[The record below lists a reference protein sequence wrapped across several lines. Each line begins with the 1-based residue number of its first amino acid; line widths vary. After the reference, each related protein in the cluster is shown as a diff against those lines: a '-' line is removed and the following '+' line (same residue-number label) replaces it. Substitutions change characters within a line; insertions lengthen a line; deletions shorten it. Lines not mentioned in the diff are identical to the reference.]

1 MEIKRTRRKKEDVI
15 ETTGSPVL
23 GKVTAVGVA
32 KVPGSGLYAEY
43 KFVIEDGKVVNA
55 EIGEQNIKSICLES
69 AKISFVR
76 EFMDRDI

>member
-1 MEIKRTRRKKEDVI
+1 MARPKKVLTDI
-15 ETTGSPVL
+15 EVTGTPVL

-43 KFVIEDGKVVNA
+43 KFVIQDGKVIQQD
-55 EIGEQNIKSICLES
+55 IGEQNIKSICLES